1 MVRLQHKTSVNQEE
15 LQKIGKKHALKNR
28 TNFIIVYIY
37 ITGCFWGW
45 LSIFMFQKQ
54 ILALSIPMLNG
65 NLFKFTN
72 STYKYLGKQI
82 GLNLNLKNNFALSP
96 LYRRTYS
103 KGEALSRSRSR
114 DMSMVPKSFANLE
127 PPLVVLVGAR
137 IFNPNLTILW

>member
-1 MVRLQHKTSVNQEE
+1 
-15 LQKIGKKHALKNR
+15 
-28 TNFIIVYIY
+28 
-37 ITGCFWGW
+37 
-45 LSIFMFQKQ
+45 
-54 ILALSIPMLNG
+54 MLNG

-114 DMSMVPKSFANLE
+114 DMSMVQKSFANLE
-127 PPLVVLVGAR
+127 PALVVEWTPDYPSIRPEPDYFWV
-137 IFNPNLTILW
+137 N